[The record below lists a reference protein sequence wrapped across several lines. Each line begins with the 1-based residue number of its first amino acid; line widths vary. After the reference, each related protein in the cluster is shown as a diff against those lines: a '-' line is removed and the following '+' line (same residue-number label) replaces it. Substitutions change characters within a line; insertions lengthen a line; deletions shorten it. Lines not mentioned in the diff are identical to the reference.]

1 MGLRQASSDS
11 GNITTPSPGRSS
23 VTTKGS
29 ADIAPTSQPSRSGVL
44 RPSTAMGWCGPIAN
58 AKIKPVII
66 GVYRRVSGCNGDL
79 SELPLIECPVGT
91 SRAERLHGRGLAVIG
106 NGVLNASL
114 LPRAAGCRNQ
124 GSGVGS
130 GSL

>member
-44 RPSTAMGWCGPIAN
+44 RPSTAMRWCGPIAN
-58 AKIKPVII
+58 AQIKPVII
-66 GVYRRVSGCNGDL
+66 GVYRRVSGCQLATRIAFDWLPCTPGDSLCTREGEL
-79 SELPLIECPVGT
+79 SFDRDGVFECLT
-91 SRAERLHGRGLAVIG
+91 TALGRRV
-106 NGVLNASL
+106 
-114 LPRAAGCRNQ
+114 
-124 GSGVGS
+124 
-130 GSL
+130 